1 MDRRLFL
8 AGVGSA
14 LAASFAPATNGRA
27 QGAGGTWPTRAL
39 KLVIP
44 FPPGNTA
51 DIIARAL
58 GEQLSP
64 LLGQPV
70 IVENQAGAAGIV
82 ATGAV
87 ARAEDGHTFLLT
99 TASPLVLN
107 PVVYA
112 KLPYDVGRDF
122 TPIAELG
129 TISVMLV
136 VNPSFPAGD
145 LRGLVAHLKAHPG
158 TLNYASV
165 GPGTFTH
172 LTMERF
178 KQIAGVDITHVPY
191 RGAGAALTDLMGGR
205 VALMFDS
212 FASSNAQVKG
222 GTLKGIAMTSLKRS
236 PFAPDVPTL
245 AESGLSGFEDF
256 EVEVWAGLLGPARM
270 PTERVARL
278 SEAVGA
284 ILQSATFKEKLAT
297 QSIAVAAPNGPE
309 AFASRIAAD
318 RRSWEG
324 VARRA
329 QLVPV
334 N

>member
-1 MDRRLFL
+1 MDRRHFL

-14 LAASFAPATNGRA
+14 LASAASADCARA
-27 QGAGGTWPTRAL
+27 QGAGGGWPNRPV

-87 ARAEDGHTFLLT
+87 ARADDGHTFLLT

-107 PVVYA
+107 PAVYA
-112 KLPYDVGRDF
+112 KLPYDVARDF

-136 VNPSFPAGD
+136 VSPSFPAND
-145 LRGLVAHLKAHPG
+145 LGSLIAHLKARPG
-158 TLNYASV
+158 ALHYASV

-178 KQIAGVDITHVPY
+178 KQIAGVDVVHVPY

-205 VALMFDS
+205 VGLMFDS
-212 FASSNAQVKG
+212 IASSNAQVKG
-222 GTLKGIAMTSLKRS
+222 GTLKGIAVTSKARS

-245 AESGLSGFEDF
+245 AESGVSGFEDF
-256 EVEVWAGLLGPARM
+256 EVEVWAGLLGPATTLKANIDKLTSLINEVLRG
-270 PTERVARL
+270 
-278 SEAVGA
+278 GA
-284 ILQSATFKEKLAT
+284 FKEKLAT
-297 QSIAVAAPNGPE
+297 QSISLAAPNGSD
-309 AFASRIAAD
+309 AFTARIAAD
-318 RRSWEG
+318 RRTWEQ
-324 VARRA
+324 VAKRA
-329 QLVPV
+329 QLTPM